1 LRERWL
7 GHPGYDPGRCTDV
20 EDPGWGRIDD
30 VVLALTGRN
39 FPVEDAALVKVADVE
54 PYIQGGR
61 DLAEEG
67 RRHADH
73 GAACP
78 AEKR

>member
-1 LRERWL
+1 MRERWL
-7 GHPGYDPGRCTDV
+7 GHPGYDPGRCTDA

-39 FPVEDAALVKVADVE
+39 SPVEDAALVKVADVE

-67 RRHADH
+67 HRHADQ
-73 GAACP
+73 GGSLS
-78 AEKR
+78 R